1 MGTGDHERGAAEG
14 VALDIGDGVG
24 ALVVNAPPEFLGR
37 EVEVAPS
44 RPGARRV
51 HAVVHERLA
60 GSSTIYAAVFDSLA
74 EGDYDLWESARAM
87 AESVAVVG
95 GRVSE
100 VDWRVPGP
108 RTSIAAELGRGNAR
122 FGRVSVHSAD

>member
-1 MGTGDHERGAAEG
+1 VGTAHQETGAAEG

-24 ALVVNAPPEFLGR
+24 ALVVNASPEFLGR

-44 RPGARRV
+44 RSGARRM
-51 HAVVHERLA
+51 HAVVHERRA
-60 GSSTIYAAVFDSLA
+60 GSSTMYAAVFDSLA
-74 EGDYDLWESARAM
+74 EGHYDLWEGPRAM

-100 VDWRVPGP
+100 VDWRVQGP
-108 RTSIAAELGRGNAR
+108 RTSTPGGAPTTE
-122 FGRVSVHSAD
+122 

>member
-1 MGTGDHERGAAEG
+1 VGTEHQETGATEG

-24 ALVVNAPPEFLGR
+24 ALVVNAPPELLGR

-74 EGDYDLWESARAM
+74 EGDYDLWEGPRASAER
-87 AESVAVVG
+87 VAVVG

-100 VDWRVPGP
+100 VDWR
-108 RTSIAAELGRGNAR
+108 
-122 FGRVSVHSAD
+122 F